1 MARPSP
7 AAASA
12 IAAISRIDRMNY
24 LRFIRLLAW
33 ACVGVVGLLVV
44 AISMGWLVTDG
55 PFAALAR
62 KESSALPKGGPFAM
76 TDHRGKPFT
85 ETDLLGRPALVFFG
99 FTSCPVVCPTTLGD
113 MTDWL
118 DELGADGNA
127 LSALFVSVDSER
139 DDVAQMA
146 AYLQPYNQRI
156 IGLTGTS
163 AQLAEFAASYGIYY
177 KKIPVGDD
185 NYTMDHT
192 ASVLMLDRALNMV
205 GTVDFHEERSI
216 AIAKLKLLLAR

>member
-1 MARPSP
+1 
-7 AAASA
+7 
-12 IAAISRIDRMNY
+12 MNY
-24 LRFIRLLAW
+24 LRFIRLFAW

-55 PFAALAR
+55 PLAALAR
-62 KESSALPKGGPFAM
+62 KEPSTIAKGGPFAM

-85 ETDLLGRPALVFFG
+85 EADLRGRPALVFFG

-118 DELGADGNA
+118 EELGPDGNA
-127 LSALFVSVDSER
+127 LSAVFVSVDSER

-146 AYLQPYNQRI
+146 AYLEPYNQRI
-156 IGLTGTS
+156 VGLTGNS
-163 AQLAEFAASYGIYY
+163 AQLEQFAANYGIYY
-177 KKIPVGDD
+177 KKVPVGDN